1 MEAIDYE
8 LFWTGFQN
16 KIKNNR
22 KIQEVFDDTIND
34 TGVGKRK
41 NSYVFTFRPNP
52 VAAPYWI
59 VPHLIKQ
66 KGIISVDMYF
76 RKKRKYVTE
85 ILTFFVEN
93 KDVLEDRLEYE
104 LYISDLDKTEVRMS
118 YRKPIFEINLDKL
131 DEYYSWYI
139 DTMLKMYD
147 AFEGLRLENGFFP
160 EQGKN
165 DQTNTKK
172 SIRDYK

>member
-1 MEAIDYE
+1 MESIDYE

-34 TGVGKRK
+34 TGVGKHK

-59 VPHLIKQ
+59 EPHLIKQ

-76 RKKRKYVTE
+76 RKKRKYATE
-85 ILTFFVEN
+85 ILSFFVEN
-93 KDVLEDRLEYE
+93 KDVLEDRLGHE

-160 EQGKN
+160 EQGKK
-165 DQTNTKK
+165 D
-172 SIRDYK
+172 